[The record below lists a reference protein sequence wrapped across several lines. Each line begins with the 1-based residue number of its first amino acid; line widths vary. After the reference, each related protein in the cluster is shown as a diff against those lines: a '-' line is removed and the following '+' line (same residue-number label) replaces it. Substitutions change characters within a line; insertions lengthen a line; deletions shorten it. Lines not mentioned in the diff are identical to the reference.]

1 MKMVRIKKLL
11 ELLFRGWVSV
21 SIILLISLPFFFGL
35 PFFLGGQSKAEI
47 VSPDLYEQNND
58 SAKVELL
65 AEECGKEPDIEA
77 KSKCLHDF
85 VVPIFKYKIR
95 NESEDISYQTLFEE
109 GGDCGIW
116 ANFYVEVGKMMG
128 VYSKR
133 VIISVN
139 NETAHA
145 FAVLSNHQGYCTLDQ
160 TDIHCFKYGM
170 DFEDTGD

>member
-1 MKMVRIKKLL
+1 MKMVRIK
-11 ELLFRGWVSV
+11 ELLFWGWVSV
-21 SIILLISLPFFFGL
+21 SITLLIGL
-35 PFFLGGQSKAEI
+35 PFFLGMQIGQSQKAEI
-47 VSPDLYEQNND
+47 VSPDLYEQYND

-65 AEECGKEPDIEA
+65 AEVCGKEPDIEA
-77 KSKCLHDF
+77 KAKCLNYF

-128 VYSKR
+128 VYSER

-139 NETAHA
+139 NETTHA